1 MKTYNGWRRSERDL
15 SEYLT
20 PGDRIDEDLFNH
32 LGEVVPPVFCYD
44 GFVQCGDCDR
54 ETEGV
59 RFHMTASYH
68 DGVYLYLGILPQF
81 SND

>member
-1 MKTYNGWRRSERDL
+1 MKTHKGWLRSEREL
-15 SEYLT
+15 SDYLT
-20 PGDRIDEDLFNH
+20 PGDRIDEALYNR

-44 GFVQCGDCDR
+44 GFLQCGDCDR

-68 DGVYLYLGILPQF
+68 NGVYLYLGILPQF